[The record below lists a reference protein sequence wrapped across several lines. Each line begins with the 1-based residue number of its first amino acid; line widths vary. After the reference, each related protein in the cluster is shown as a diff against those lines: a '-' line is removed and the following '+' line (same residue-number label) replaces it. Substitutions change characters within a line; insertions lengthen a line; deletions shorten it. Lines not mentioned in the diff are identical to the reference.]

1 MVHNDTEYLFKKK
14 TRSLKDSKLRKIR
27 YEFRTLLHLAFRDKM
42 VEIQN
47 DLDLKYSILEH
58 NKLKI
63 HYSRCPISCWA
74 CGNRMKDLVKDP
86 ETGFWFC
93 VDCFED

>member
-1 MVHNDTEYLFKKK
+1 MHDTTEYLFKKK
-14 TRSLKDSKLRKIR
+14 IRVLRDPKLRKIR
-27 YEFRTLLHLAFRDKM
+27 YELRTLLHLACRDKM
-42 VEIQN
+42 MELRSDYKAV
-47 DLDLKYSILEH
+47 LER
-58 NKLKI
+58 NKLKT
-63 HYSRCPISCWA
+63 HYHRSPISCWA